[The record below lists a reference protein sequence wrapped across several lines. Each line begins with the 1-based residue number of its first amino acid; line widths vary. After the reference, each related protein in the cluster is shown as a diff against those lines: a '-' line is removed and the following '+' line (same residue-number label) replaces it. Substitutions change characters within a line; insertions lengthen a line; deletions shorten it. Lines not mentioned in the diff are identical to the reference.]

1 MRGVVMK
8 KGFIFI
14 LILVVLFVGAI
25 LIYDFSDIPSE
36 MLAGHDW
43 YLIENND
50 VYVLN
55 LENNKFSFKN
65 KNNDEERYKNCNTYK
80 YNNSTYLNILILL
93 VLVYREYYSYI
104 FHIMDIFVFYFLFLH
119 LLFLSFN
126 EKRIGTKLSNS

>member
-1 MRGVVMK
+1 MK

-14 LILVVLFVGAI
+14 LILAVLFVGAI

-65 KNNDEERYKNCNTYK
+65 KNNDDKVIK
-80 YNNSTYLNILILL
+80 FIVNNIN
-93 VLVYREYYSYI
+93 
-104 FHIMDIFVFYFLFLH
+104 
-119 LLFLSFN
+119 
-126 EKRIGTKLSNS
+126 